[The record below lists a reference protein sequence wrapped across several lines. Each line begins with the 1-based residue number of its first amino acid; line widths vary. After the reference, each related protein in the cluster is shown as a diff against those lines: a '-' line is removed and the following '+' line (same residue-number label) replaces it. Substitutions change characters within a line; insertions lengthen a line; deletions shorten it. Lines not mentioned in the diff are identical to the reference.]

1 MSRYQKGKNNLDF
14 SEATDSAW
22 QWHQLGYMQVCIS
35 LQAGNHTSTPPL
47 LFYRP
52 DALPAAQPT
61 VSKCSSKNVHIFGTV
76 RISRGTGSIKWSSVR
91 LSLCPSVRPSVCPV
105 VRQQERRVAG
115 LLLSALRAGDIS
127 REQAPVLSS
136 NGAAARR
143 TAANAGS
150 VMLTAELT
158 RLNTDLSSE

>member
-1 MSRYQKGKNNLDF
+1 
-14 SEATDSAW
+14 
-22 QWHQLGYMQVCIS
+22 
-35 LQAGNHTSTPPL
+35 
-47 LFYRP
+47 
-52 DALPAAQPT
+52 
-61 VSKCSSKNVHIFGTV
+61 
-76 RISRGTGSIKWSSVR
+76 
-91 LSLCPSVRPSVCPV
+91 V
-105 VRQQERRVAG
+105 VRQQERRAAG

-127 REQAPVLSS
+127 QEQAPVLSS